1 MTDKQLVRFVAAFRD
16 GILGGDPSDH
26 YCFMISAPLEAM
38 LRLDGLEVELIES
51 DLGFMN
57 HFWLRLADG
66 RALDPT
72 ADQFN
77 SYDNKQR
84 PPIYLGPPMPDIHPA
99 PAPQP
104 ARVFRAGEG

>member
-1 MTDKQLVRFVAAFRD
+1 MTDKQLVRFVAAFRS
-16 GILGGDPSDH
+16 GILDGYPSD
-26 YCFMISAPLEAM
+26 YCCFIISAPLEAL
-38 LRLDGLEVELIES
+38 LRLDGVHVELIES

-77 SYDNKQR
+77 GYDGKQR
-84 PPIYLGPPMPDIHPA
+84 PAVYLGPPMPDIHPV
-99 PAPQP
+99 PAPPP